1 MRQNTHTLLETEI
14 ELTAQEL
21 LAPLQS
27 AAVIEVDDIIALE
40 TTYEESSAANAEE
53 SQIETALD
61 YTSEIELTPEQMDAM
76 LEGRWP

>member
-1 MRQNTHTLLETEI
+1 MRPNTLTLLEMEI

-21 LAPLQS
+21 LAPLHTTP
-27 AAVIEVDDIIALE
+27 VIEVDDIVALE
-40 TTYEESSAANAEE
+40 TTYEESAAANAEE
-53 SQIETALD
+53 AQSEEALD